1 MAQTSQISITKSSWT
16 QISGVSTGKIVKLEA
31 RYSFYIVY
39 SDSSPSASSPT
50 YLIEDNKDT
59 TSSIAIYEGTALG
72 TLWAKSKDQDQTLFY
87 TTDSQPV
94 GTIGTI
100 SSITNPVN
108 VIPNITRGGGA
119 TDSNTQRVTLA
130 TDGPGVANLSTIA
143 TNTGR
148 IPAADNSKTPVIPSM
163 TTGGNVSVTTAATG
177 TNWTAFGSQ
186 ALKQLTVSNQTN
198 TTIEFRQDGA
208 GVGFQIPSG
217 MVYTF
222 FGITNAN
229 QIGARRVDTANTQV
243 TITAR
248 WES

>member
-1 MAQTSQISITKSSWT
+1 MADNIVIKDGANVTQTMATDDIGGVNYPRHKINFGVDGAAVDVSS
-16 QISGVSTGKIVKLEA
+16 SNPL
-31 RYSFYIVY
+31 
-39 SDSSPSASSPT
+39 
-50 YLIEDNKDT
+50 
-59 TSSIAIYEGTALG
+59 
-72 TLWAKSKDQDQTLFY
+72 
-87 TTDSQPV
+87 PV
-94 GTIGTI
+94 T
-100 SSITNPVN
+100 
-108 VIPNITRGGGA
+108 PNITRGGGA
-119 TDSNTQRVTLA
+119 IDSNTQRVTLA
-130 TDGPGVANLSTIA
+130 TDGPGVANLTTIA
-143 TNTGR
+143 NNTPT
-148 IPAADNSKTPVIPSM
+148 IDNNKQPVIPSM